1 MKMKNFFSK
10 LKLTGKGFA
19 AAVCVC
25 LLAVGGAGIYSY
37 TKVADR
43 LNEQLISQNK
53 NTSSDKAADK
63 SSDDAQVNAEQTS
76 VAKPEETTAAAEEA
90 KDADVTVKSDA
101 VYHRADVY
109 SFNSESSEIVLSDT
123 IENIE
128 DNSFSYT
135 MDPLTV
141 YLFVFDGDSVIA
153 EDDQTE
159 GSDTTTVTTADVP
172 EHVEVSGETRPN
184 SDDPSQ
190 PDTTDMAETTTSVSV
205 VGTDADGETITEVI
219 TESAAT
225 TVSDGDTAEEEDEEA
240 EKKTVPKAA
249 KVIIG
254 VLVVAVFVIMLFIL
268 VSDNKTDKIDK
279 H

>member
-1 MKMKNFFSK
+1 MAC
-10 LKLTGKGFA
+10 LKPDLAEYNYQKSGINIYTNYDGEGSSYGNV
-19 AAVCVC
+19 AVYADNQGDTMSSVYASVTDGDNSS
-25 LLAVGGAGIYSY
+25 LKAVFI
-37 TKVADR
+37 
-43 LNEQLISQNK
+43 NK
-53 NTSSDKAADK
+53 NEGT
-63 SSDDAQVNAEQTS
+63 E
-76 VAKPEETTAAAEEA
+76 
-90 KDADVTVKSDA
+90 KDADVTVNSDA

-109 SFNSESSEIVLSDT
+109 SFNSKSSEIVLSDT

-184 SDDPSQ
+184 SDDSSQ

-225 TVSDGDTAEEEDEEA
+225 AVSDGDTAEEEDEEA